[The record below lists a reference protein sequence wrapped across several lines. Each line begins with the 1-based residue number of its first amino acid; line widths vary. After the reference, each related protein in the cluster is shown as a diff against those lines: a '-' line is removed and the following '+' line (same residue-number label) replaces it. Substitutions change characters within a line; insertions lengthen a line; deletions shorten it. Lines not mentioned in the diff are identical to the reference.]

1 MFVRKPNK
9 VMILIFFIAHCSTR
23 LVFGHETEAPLPY
36 NLQHYGKQE
45 LDRTKGVKI
54 DKNMGSISVS
64 GQLPTYPSPNPTFTL
79 TCYQLTVVGLGE
91 GLVGSCP
98 DTDIDPKYCREND
111 KLVSFTACS
120 CLSTFFG
127 KGNLTLHP

>member
-1 MFVRKPNK
+1 M
-9 VMILIFFIAHCSTR
+9 MILFLLIAHCSAR

-36 NLQHYGKQE
+36 NLQHYRKQE

-79 TCYQLTVVGLGE
+79 TCYQSTVVGLGE
-91 GLVGSCP
+91 G
-98 DTDIDPKYCREND
+98 
-111 KLVSFTACS
+111 
-120 CLSTFFG
+120 
-127 KGNLTLHP
+127 